1 MNIGLP
7 QELLHIDWIADL
19 KLMLEQMN
27 PEMVFVHVSD
37 GEAPAYLNLEEDSC
51 FPFKKMIRN
60 ALILHKHVDALLLPR
75 VVEMDGFLACPNFR
89 AFPDIVEL
97 NTKNIP
103 SNEKKPIVSPII
115 EVKNNKELK
124 TLAKT
129 TAKDL
134 NGIFN
139 FTSSPKQTVI
149 TKNNQDQ
156 ANLKKIDF
164 QDQDLSKTIA
174 IIGHPYILADK
185 RLNNG
190 VPETLHL
197 YGYNTVFSNNV
208 PFEKSSKLAGSLDY
222 FAKKMYWRSARE
234 IIGAFLFFSRINR
247 AAGIIHLAPFNCG
260 IDALLRI
267 ELMSIHKK
275 IEGAPPFM
283 TIVCDEHTQRDHVV
297 TRIEAFLDMIYGIR
311 VN

>member
-19 KLMLEQMN
+19 KLTLEQMI
-27 PEMVFVHVSD
+27 PGMAFVHVSA

-60 ALILHKHVDALLLPR
+60 ALALHKEVDALLLPR

-97 NTKNIP
+97 NTKNIS

-115 EVKNNKELK
+115 KVKNNKELK
-124 TLAKT
+124 AVAKT
-129 TAKDL
+129 TAKEL
-134 NGIFN
+134 NRILD
-139 FTSSPKQTVI
+139 FTSLPKLAAIPKT
-149 TKNNQDQ
+149 NQNQSALNKTDIQ
-156 ANLKKIDF
+156 H
-164 QDQDLSKTIA
+164 QDLSKTIA
-174 IIGHPYILADK
+174 IIGHPYVLADK

-190 VPETLHL
+190 VPELL
-197 YGYNTVFSNNV
+197 NIYGYNTVFSNNV
-208 PFEKSSKLAGSLDY
+208 PFEELSELARSLDY

-234 IIGAFLFFSRINR
+234 IIGAFLFFSHINR
-247 AAGIIHLAPFNCG
+247 SAGIIHLAPFNCG

-267 ELMSIHKK
+267 ELMSIHKR

-283 TIVCDEHTQRDHVV
+283 TIVCDEHTQRDHVI
-297 TRIEAFLDMIYGIR
+297 TRIEAFLDIIYGIR
-311 VN
+311 IN